1 MDHIHYQHKKK
12 LLLIQP
18 GAFGD
23 IFVCAPIAKWYT
35 DRGYEVSW
43 PVRER
48 FLSTLSYFDYV
59 KPILLSEDSLH
70 HDWLRSDVMK
80 ILQMIN
86 QYDKVINLA
95 DRGPH
100 PTAQRI
106 GLENFEQCKYRL
118 AEVPFEEKNNLIWT
132 RNLDREAEL
141 WSIINPPD
149 QYVIAHLE
157 NSHGDR
163 APMPSQVLPVIE
175 INQIKQFNIQ
185 DWYPIIKK
193 AKKVYCVESS
203 IHQFIDGILKQ
214 YEKDY
219 FLLKKGPVQEGT
231 RHTISKFW
239 NLSIIG
245 ENTLIQG

>member
-1 MDHIHYQHKKK
+1 LEKEINMKK

-23 IFVCAPIAKWYT
+23 IFVCAPIAKWYA
-35 DRGYEVSW
+35 DRGHEVHW
-43 PVRER
+43 PVREK
-48 FLSTLSYFDYV
+48 FISTIQYFDYV
-59 KPILLSEDSLH
+59 KPILLPETVLH
-70 HDWLRSDVMK
+70 SDWLRSDVMK
-80 ILQMIN
+80 ILTN
-86 QYDKVINLA
+86 VSNYDKVINLA

-100 PTAQRI
+100 STAQ
-106 GLENFEQCKYRL
+106 LPSENFEQCKYRL
-118 AEVPFEEKNNLIWT
+118 AEVPFSEKNNLVWT
-132 RNLDREAEL
+132 RNIESEDKL

-149 QYVIAHLE
+149 QYVVAHLE

-163 APMPSQVLPVIE
+163 ASMPTQSLPIIE
-175 INQIKQFNIQ
+175 ITQVEHFNIQ

-203 IHQFIDGILKQ
+203 VHQFIDGTLNQ

-219 FLLKKGPVQEGT
+219 FLLKKGPVQQGT
-231 RHTISKFW
+231 RHTVSKFW

-245 ENTLIQG
+245 ENSTLRG